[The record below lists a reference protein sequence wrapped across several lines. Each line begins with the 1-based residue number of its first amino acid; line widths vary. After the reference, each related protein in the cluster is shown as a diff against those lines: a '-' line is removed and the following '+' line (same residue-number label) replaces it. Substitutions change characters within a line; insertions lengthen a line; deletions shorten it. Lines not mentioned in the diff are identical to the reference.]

1 MALHNTNP
9 TSTSAWKAIQH
20 HFETMKS
27 VSMKNMFQ
35 EDSSRASKFHI
46 QWNDFL
52 IDYSKNRINQ
62 ETMDLLVNLANEVH
76 LKEAIAAYF
85 DGETINRTENRAA
98 QNITG
103 ARNAHNMTPSS
114 RRRLTI
120 RK

>member
-1 MALHNTNP
+1 MAKKPRQFIFQIIILHKYFTNIIC
-9 TSTSAWKAIQH
+9 KFAIQN

-85 DGETINRTENRAA
+85 DGEAINKTEN
-98 QNITG
+98 
-103 ARNAHNMTPSS
+103 
-114 RRRLTI
+114 
-120 RK
+120 